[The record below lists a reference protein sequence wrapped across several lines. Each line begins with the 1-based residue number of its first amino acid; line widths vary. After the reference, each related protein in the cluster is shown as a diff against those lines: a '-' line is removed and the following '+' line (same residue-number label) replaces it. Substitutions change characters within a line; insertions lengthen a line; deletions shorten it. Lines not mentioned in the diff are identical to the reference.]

1 MTPDERMATIRAIHD
16 SPLRIV
22 LSVTG
27 GGVLALS
34 DLLTVPGGS
43 RTILEASVPYS
54 VKSLYELMG
63 SALEPHVS
71 DEAAL
76 AMADGCLA
84 RAQSLISTPKPGPG
98 PRPLPPPRSRGA
110 EPWPLA
116 GISCTAALVT
126 DPPRRGEDRAHIAAV
141 SDAGTRI
148 ARKITYATDDRIAQD
163 RETSDALL
171 ELIAEIATG

>member
-1 MTPDERMATIRAIHD
+1 MNADERLRAIRLIHD

-34 DLLTVPGGS
+34 DLLTIPGGS
-43 RTILEASVPYS
+43 RTILEAGVPYS

-63 SALEPHVS
+63 SELEPHVS

-84 RAQSLISTPKPGPG
+84 RAHYLVSTPKPGT
-98 PRPLPPPRSRGA
+98 

-116 GISCTAALVT
+116 GVSCTAALVT

-141 SDAGTRI
+141 TDSGTRI
-148 ARKITYATDDRIAQD
+148 ARKVTYGTDDRIAQD

-171 ELIAEIATG
+171 ELIAEITTG

>member
-1 MTPDERMATIRAIHD
+1 MNADERLATIRAIHD

-27 GGVLALS
+27 GGVLALG

-43 RTILEASVPYS
+43 RTILEAGVPYS

-63 SALEPHVS
+63 SELEPHVS

-76 AMADGCLA
+76 AMAHGCLA
-84 RAQSLISTPKPGPG
+84 RAQHLVSTPKPGT
-98 PRPLPPPRSRGA
+98 

-126 DPPRRGEDRAHIAAV
+126 EPPRRGEDRAHIAAV
-141 SDAGTRI
+141 SDSGTRI
-148 ARKITYATDDRIAQD
+148 ARKITYETDDRIEQD
-163 RETSDALL
+163 RETSDAILT
-171 ELIAEIATG
+171 LIAEIAAG

>member
-1 MTPDERMATIRAIHD
+1 MNADERLATIRAIHD

-27 GGVLALS
+27 GGVLAVS

-43 RTILEASVPYS
+43 RTILEAGVPYS

-63 SALEPHVS
+63 SELEPHVS

-84 RAQSLISTPKPGPG
+84 RAQYLVSTPKPGT
-98 PRPLPPPRSRGA
+98 

-126 DPPRRGEDRAHIAAV
+126 EPPRRGEDRAHIAAV
-141 SDAGTRI
+141 SDSGTRI
-148 ARKITYATDDRIAQD
+148 ARKITYETDDRIEQD
-163 RETSDALL
+163 RETSDAILT
-171 ELIAEIATG
+171 LIAEIAAG

>member
-1 MTPDERMATIRAIHD
+1 MTADERLRAIRLIHD
-16 SPLRIV
+16 SRLRIV

-34 DLLTVPGGS
+34 DLLTIPGGS
-43 RTILEASVPYS
+43 RTILEATVPYS

-63 SALEPHVS
+63 SELEPHVS

-76 AMADGCLA
+76 AMAGGCLV
-84 RAQSLISTPKPGPG
+84 RAYCLVSTPKPGT
-98 PRPLPPPRSRGA
+98 

-126 DPPRRGEDRAHIAAV
+126 DPPRRGEDRAHIGAV
-141 SDAGTRI
+141 TASGTRI
-148 ARKITYATDDRIAQD
+148 ARKITYVTDDRIAQD
-163 RETSDALL
+163 RETSDAVL
-171 ELIAEIATG
+171 ELIAEVATG

>member
-1 MTPDERMATIRAIHD
+1 MNNAERLQTIRTIHD

-34 DLLTVPGGS
+34 DLLTIPGGS
-43 RTILEASVPYS
+43 RTILEAGVPYS

-63 SALEPHVS
+63 SELEPHVS

-84 RAQSLISTPKPGPG
+84 RAQYLVSTPKPGT
-98 PRPLPPPRSRGA
+98 

-141 SDAGTRI
+141 TVSGTRI
-148 ARKITYATDDRIAQD
+148 ARKITYGTDDRIAQD

>member
-1 MTPDERMATIRAIHD
+1 MTADERLQTIRLIHD

-34 DLLTVPGGS
+34 DLLTIPGGS
-43 RTILEASVPYS
+43 RTLLEAGVPYS

-63 SALEPHVS
+63 SELEPHVS

-84 RAQSLISTPKPGPG
+84 RAQYLVSTPKPGT
-98 PRPLPPPRSRGA
+98 

-126 DPPRRGEDRAHIAAV
+126 DPPRRGEDRSHIAAV
-141 SDAGTRI
+141 TDSGIRI
-148 ARKITYATDDRIAQD
+148 ARKITYDTDDRIAQD

-171 ELIAEIATG
+171 ELIAEVAKG

>member
-1 MTPDERMATIRAIHD
+1 MTAEERLQTIRLIHD

-34 DLLTVPGGS
+34 DLLTIPGGS
-43 RTILEASVPYS
+43 RTILEAGVPYS

-63 SALEPHVS
+63 SELEPHVS
-71 DEAAL
+71 DDAAL

-84 RAQSLISTPKPGPG
+84 RAQYLVSTPKPGT
-98 PRPLPPPRSRGA
+98 

-141 SDAGTRI
+141 SGSGIRI
-148 ARKITYATDDRIAQD
+148 ARKITYDTDDRIAQD
-163 RETSDALL
+163 RQTSDALL
-171 ELIAEIATG
+171 ELIAEVAKG

>member
-1 MTPDERMATIRAIHD
+1 MTPDERLATIRAIHD

-27 GGVLALS
+27 GGMLAVS

-43 RTILEASVPYS
+43 RTILEATVPYS

-63 SALEPHVS
+63 SELEPHVS

-84 RAQSLISTPKPGPG
+84 RAQYLVSTPKP
-98 PRPLPPPRSRGA
+98 GA

-116 GISCTAALVT
+116 GIACTVALAT

-141 SDAGTRI
+141 SGDGVRI
-148 ARKITYATDDRIAQD
+148 AHKITYDTDDRIEQD

-171 ELIAEIATG
+171 ALIGNIANG

>member
-1 MTPDERMATIRAIHD
+1 MTADERLQTIRLIHD

-34 DLLTVPGGS
+34 DLLTIPGGS
-43 RTILEASVPYS
+43 RTILEAGVPYS

-63 SALEPHVS
+63 SELEPHVS

-84 RAQSLISTPKPGPG
+84 RAQYLVSTPKPGT
-98 PRPLPPPRSRGA
+98 

-126 DPPRRGEDRAHIAAV
+126 DPPRRGEDRSHIAAV
-141 SDAGTRI
+141 TDSGIRI
-148 ARKITYATDDRIAQD
+148 ARKITYDTDDRIAQD

-171 ELIAEIATG
+171 ELIAEVAKG

>member
-1 MTPDERMATIRAIHD
+1 MTPDERLPVIRAIHD
-16 SPLRIV
+16 SPLRVV

-27 GGVLALS
+27 GGMLVVS

-43 RTILEASVPYS
+43 RTILEATVPYS

-63 SALEPHVS
+63 SELEPHVS

-84 RAQSLISTPKPGPG
+84 RAQYLVSTPKPGT
-98 PRPLPPPRSRGA
+98 

-116 GISCTAALVT
+116 GVSCTAALVT

-141 SDAGTRI
+141 SDSGVRI
-148 ARKITYATDDRIAQD
+148 ARKITYDTDDRIAQD
-163 RETSDALL
+163 REASDAILSLL
-171 ELIAEIATG
+171 AEVAAG

>member
-1 MTPDERMATIRAIHD
+1 MTSDERLTTIRAIHD

-27 GGVLALS
+27 GGLLALS

-43 RTILEASVPYS
+43 RTILEATVPYS

-63 SALEPHVS
+63 SELEPHVS
-71 DEAAL
+71 EEAAL
-76 AMADGCLA
+76 AMADGCVA
-84 RAQSLISTPKPGPG
+84 RAQYLASTPKPGT
-98 PRPLPPPRSRGA
+98 

-141 SDAGTRI
+141 SDASTRI
-148 ARKITYATDDRIAQD
+148 ARKITYGTDERIAQD

-171 ELIAEIATG
+171 GLIAEITDP

>member
-1 MTPDERMATIRAIHD
+1 MNADERMAIIRAIHD

-27 GGVLALS
+27 GGMLALS

-63 SALEPHVS
+63 SELEPHVS

-84 RAQSLISTPKPGPG
+84 RARHLVSTPKP
-98 PRPLPPPRSRGA
+98 GA

-141 SDAGTRI
+141 SDAGKRI
-148 ARKITYATDDRIAQD
+148 ARKITYETDDRIAQD
-163 RETSDALL
+163 RETSDAILSLL
-171 ELIAEIATG
+171 AEIAAG

>member
-1 MTPDERMATIRAIHD
+1 MNADERLWVIRTIHD

-27 GGVLALS
+27 GGILAVS

-43 RTILEASVPYS
+43 RTILEAGVPYS

-63 SALEPHVS
+63 SELEPHVS

-84 RAQSLISTPKPGPG
+84 RAHYLVSTPKAGT
-98 PRPLPPPRSRGA
+98 

-141 SDAGTRI
+141 TASGTRI
-148 ARKITYATDDRIAQD
+148 ARKITYETDDRVAQD
-163 RETSDALL
+163 RETSDAILSLL
-171 ELIAEIATG
+171 AEIAAG

>member
-1 MTPDERMATIRAIHD
+1 MTRVMTPSERRAMIRAIHD

-27 GGVLALS
+27 GGMLAVS

-43 RTILEASVPYS
+43 RPILEATVPYS
-54 VKSLYELMG
+54 VRSLYELMG
-63 SALEPHVS
+63 SELEPHVS

-84 RAQSLISTPKPGPG
+84 RAQYLVSTPRPGT
-98 PRPLPPPRSRGA
+98 

-141 SDAGTRI
+141 SDSGMRVAC
-148 ARKITYATDDRIAQD
+148 KITYSTADRIEQD
-163 RETSDALL
+163 RETSDAILS
-171 ELIAEIATG
+171 LIAEIAAG

>member
-1 MTPDERMATIRAIHD
+1 MAR
-16 SPLRIV
+16 PLRIV

-34 DLLTVPGGS
+34 DLLTIPGGS
-43 RTILEASVPYS
+43 RTILEAGIPYS

-63 SALEPHVS
+63 AELEPHVS

-84 RAQSLISTPKPGPG
+84 RAQYLVSTPKPGT
-98 PRPLPPPRSRGA
+98 

-116 GISCTAALVT
+116 GVSCTAALVT

-141 SDAGTRI
+141 TGSGTRI
-148 ARKITYATDDRIAQD
+148 ARKITYGTDDRIAQD

-171 ELIAEIATG
+171 ELIAEVATG

>member
-1 MTPDERMATIRAIHD
+1 MTPDERLATIRAIHD

-27 GGVLALS
+27 GGMLAVS

-43 RTILEASVPYS
+43 HTILEATVPYS

-63 SALEPHVS
+63 SELEPHVS

-84 RAQSLISTPKPGPG
+84 RAQYLVSTPKPGT
-98 PRPLPPPRSRGA
+98 

-116 GISCTAALVT
+116 GVSCTAALVT

-141 SDAGTRI
+141 SDSGTRI
-148 ARKITYATDDRIAQD
+148 TRKITYSSADRIEQD
-163 RETSDALL
+163 RETSDALIGL
-171 ELIAEIATG
+171 LAEFAALRRQL

>member
-1 MTPDERMATIRAIHD
+1 MTPDERLAAIRAIHD

-27 GGVLALS
+27 GGVLAVS

-43 RTILEASVPYS
+43 RTILEAGVPYS

-63 SALEPHVS
+63 SELEPHVS

-84 RAQSLISTPKPGPG
+84 RAQHLVSTPKPGT
-98 PRPLPPPRSRGA
+98 

-141 SDAGTRI
+141 SDSGARI
-148 ARKITYATDDRIAQD
+148 ARKITYQTQDRIEQD
-163 RETSDALL
+163 RQTSDAVL
-171 ELIAEIATG
+171 ELITEITAG